1 MKENEK
7 EFLDRAKALA
17 TKWHQGQTRKGENV
31 PYIVH
36 PERVVNTLI
45 GLQETR
51 VTATVLAAAWCH
63 DLVEDTQVTE
73 EEIVTETSAAVLQL
87 VYELTNPSKSFVPTE
102 EHYRMPKGSIRRIKK
117 QLDRDHLE
125 KVSWEA
131 KLIKLVDR
139 LDNVTDMKGMDK
151 DFCVL
156 YAQESQQLL
165 DVLRGTHAELETKL
179 ESAIRDLRKRH
190 N

>member
-1 MKENEK
+1 MK
-7 EFLDRAKALA
+7 EFLDRAKVLA

-36 PERVVNTLI
+36 PERVVNTLFELRATEPKI
-45 GLQETR
+45 
-51 VTATVLAAAWCH
+51 TATVLAAAWLH
-63 DLVEDTQVTE
+63 DILEDTQVTE
-73 EEIVTETSAAVLQL
+73 EEIVAETSVAVLWL
-87 VYELTNPSKSFVPTE
+87 VRELTNPSKSFVPTD
-102 EHYRMPKGSIRRIKK
+102 EHFRMPRGSIRRIKK

-165 DVLRGTHAELETKL
+165 DVLRGTHKGLEEKL
-179 ESAIRDLRKRH
+179 ESAIRELRKRH
-190 N
+190 D

>member
-1 MKENEK
+1 MNIVEK
-7 EFLDRAKALA
+7 AKKIAYQA
-17 TKWHQGQTRKGENV
+17 HFGQVRKGTGG

-36 PERVVNTLI
+36 PVRVAEYL
-45 GLQETR
+45 
-51 VTATVLAAAWCH
+51 ATIENDDIIIAAAYLH
-63 DLVEDTQVTE
+63 DVAEDCDEKWLQIISLE
-73 EEIVTETSAAVLQL
+73 CGEKVLQL
-87 VYELTNPSKSFVPTE
+87 VRELTNPSKSFVPTD
-102 EHYRMPKGSIRRIKK
+102 EHFRMPRGSIRRIKK

-165 DVLRGTHAELETKL
+165 DVLRGTHKGLEEKL
-179 ESAIRDLRKRH
+179 ESAIRELRKRH
-190 N
+190 D